1 MSVKVSTDSDVEKL
15 ERKQMGYNWR
25 KEPNNSTDP
34 ELGADPKQAVLSED
48 RKGGPPGGGNQ
59 SCSAATG
66 DSGVQVDEV
75 QGDLQVLKGSG
86 STCCLPYTMTHRP
99 ASSGST
105 SPWPSRCRLYNTAL
119 LYCYKM
125 RELTMWILSD
135 FKGKKGATSEMNL

>member
-25 KEPNNSTDP
+25 KEPNTSTDP

-48 RKGGPPGGGNQ
+48 KKGGPPGGGNP

-66 DSGVQVDEV
+66 DSSVQVDEV

-86 STCCLPYTMTHRP
+86 STHAAFLTQWHTGQPPLAQLLPGP
-99 ASSGST
+99 ADAT
-105 SPWPSRCRLYNTAL
+105 YIMQLYYIPL
-119 LYCYKM
+119 
-125 RELTMWILSD
+125 
-135 FKGKKGATSEMNL
+135 